1 MSENSFN
8 SKYLDD
14 DDEDDAIAASEG
26 KVSSQVAKRIWQPT
40 IDDTTPGVWEPPEKP
55 LPHVEEDAPM
65 SAEALAEALA
75 VSETAS
81 DFIHEVERSL
91 YGDNSKENGSAQYFK
106 AAENYSLF
114 GANYMGLEED
124 KNKKPPPG
132 FDQSSSQIAAGS
144 AGVSGQSYSGGP
156 SSSGMGGMAMSQQ
169 PQHKAANQPGPAAL
183 LPQQQQH
190 PRHPSPATVPR
201 VIAEAAALAG
211 AGAGIDIG
219 LHAHGH
225 LPSATEMTIGHIYQE
240 LMGMNFNQANIQ
252 QQQQQHHHQQQQQ
265 HHQQQ
270 QQQHHHQQQQQ
281 AALKQQQQAALKQQA
296 TLLSYGQKAVTATGI
311 VPDPRDV
318 CSQSGVSCVSCPFAS
333 PGPLLGQLEY
343 GQDITLHTHRLDD

>member
-8 SKYLDD
+8 SKYL
-14 DDEDDAIAASEG
+14 DDAIAASEG
-26 KVSSQVAKRIWQPT
+26 KVSSQLAKRIWQPT
-40 IDDTTPGVWEPPEKP
+40 IDDITPGVWEPPEKP

-75 VSETAS
+75 VSEIAS
-81 DFIHEVERSL
+81 DFIHEVERAL
-91 YGDNSKENGSAQYFK
+91 YGDNSKDPENGSAQYFK

-124 KNKKPPPG
+124 KTKKPPPG
-132 FDQSSSQIAAGS
+132 FDQISSQIAAGS

-156 SSSGMGGMAMSQQ
+156 SSSGICGMAMSQQ

-183 LPQQQQH
+183 LPQQQHH
-190 PRHPSPATVPR
+190 PRHYSPATLPR

-225 LPSATEMTIGHIYQE
+225 LPKI
-240 LMGMNFNQANIQ
+240 
-252 QQQQQHHHQQQQQ
+252 
-265 HHQQQ
+265 
-270 QQQHHHQQQQQ
+270 
-281 AALKQQQQAALKQQA
+281 
-296 TLLSYGQKAVTATGI
+296 
-311 VPDPRDV
+311 
-318 CSQSGVSCVSCPFAS
+318 
-333 PGPLLGQLEY
+333 
-343 GQDITLHTHRLDD
+343 

>member
-8 SKYLDD
+8 SKNLDD

-26 KVSSQVAKRIWQPT
+26 KISSQVAKRIWQPT
-40 IDDTTPGVWEPPEKP
+40 SDDTTPGVWEPPEKP

-65 SAEALAEALA
+65 TAEALAEALA

-81 DFIHEVERSL
+81 DFIREVERSL
-91 YGDNSKENGSAQYFK
+91 YGDNSKDPENGTAQYFK

-144 AGVSGQSYSGGP
+144 AGVPGQSYSGGP

-169 PQHKAANQPGPAAL
+169 PQHKAANQPGPAAMP
-183 LPQQQQH
+183 PQQQQH
-190 PRHPSPATVPR
+190 PRHPSPATVAR

-211 AGAGIDIG
+211 AGAGIDIC

-225 LPSATEMTIGHIYQE
+225 LPKMSKIG
-240 LMGMNFNQANIQ
+240 
-252 QQQQQHHHQQQQQ
+252 
-265 HHQQQ
+265 
-270 QQQHHHQQQQQ
+270 
-281 AALKQQQQAALKQQA
+281 
-296 TLLSYGQKAVTATGI
+296 
-311 VPDPRDV
+311 
-318 CSQSGVSCVSCPFAS
+318 
-333 PGPLLGQLEY
+333 
-343 GQDITLHTHRLDD
+343 

>member
-1 MSENSFN
+1 MKFFNLQQLYLNSAEFSLQILFAIFTVKIKCFVFQKLNLFHRKKKMSENSFN

-40 IDDTTPGVWEPPEKP
+40 IDDTTPGVWEPP
-55 LPHVEEDAPM
+55 
-65 SAEALAEALA
+65 ALA
-75 VSETAS
+75 VSGTAS
-81 DFIHEVERSL
+81 DFIHEVMRSL
-91 YGDNSKENGSAQYFK
+91 YGDNSKDPENGSAQYFK
-106 AAENYSLF
+106 AAENYALF

-211 AGAGIDIG
+211 AGAGIDMACTPMDICPVPRKW
-219 LHAHGH
+219 
-225 LPSATEMTIGHIYQE
+225 PSDTFTRSSWA
-240 LMGMNFNQANIQ
+240 
-252 QQQQQHHHQQQQQ
+252 
-265 HHQQQ
+265 
-270 QQQHHHQQQQQ
+270 
-281 AALKQQQQAALKQQA
+281 
-296 TLLSYGQKAVTATGI
+296 
-311 VPDPRDV
+311 
-318 CSQSGVSCVSCPFAS
+318 
-333 PGPLLGQLEY
+333 
-343 GQDITLHTHRLDD
+343 